1 VCFVKRILNVPL
13 SFPFLS
19 IAILHIDWKTI
30 IKCVTS
36 AEYPHQLFL
45 SLFTPITLAPWPRF
59 HARHLSLN
67 NRYPQVIKSE
77 VSLHQQSLSIGS
89 TRAAYNIL
97 TLLTPSKQWM
107 TKTPNTAWVT
117 LFCSD
122 VYKIFIKT
130 LTFPWHGKMVTS
142 VALTHKCAWYVAKVN
157 CDKKDLVRQ
166 NQPVD

>member
-1 VCFVKRILNVPL
+1 VLCEKDTKR
-13 SFPFLS
+13 SSFFPFSINRYLKHRLENNHVLHQQNTLINYFSLS
-19 IAILHIDWKTI
+19 SPQEPLPLD
-30 IKCVTS
+30 
-36 AEYPHQLFL
+36 
-45 SLFTPITLAPWPRF
+45 PRF